1 MNFSNHFLL
10 INAPSY
16 YIPCENIRKPEIGF
30 MMFSASMKR
39 EHWEDM
45 GYVQIK
51 IQLCDISG
59 YQKHLAS

>member
-10 INAPSY
+10 INVPSY
-16 YIPCENIRKPEIGF
+16 YIPSENIRKPQIGF

-45 GYVQIK
+45 
-51 IQLCDISG
+51 D
-59 YQKHLAS
+59 